1 MGNKRNLSSP
11 HIPEGM
17 GERLVER
24 EFSSLFTKFLPLFH
38 DSLYWMILEK
48 LLKNI
53 IIKYGKNEVNYCS
66 IVFSIFKLTWI
77 LF

>member
-38 DSLYWMILEK
+38 DSLYVDTLYFK
-48 LLKNI
+48 
-53 IIKYGKNEVNYCS
+53 KYHHQ
-66 IVFSIFKLTWI
+66 IWQ
-77 LF
+77 